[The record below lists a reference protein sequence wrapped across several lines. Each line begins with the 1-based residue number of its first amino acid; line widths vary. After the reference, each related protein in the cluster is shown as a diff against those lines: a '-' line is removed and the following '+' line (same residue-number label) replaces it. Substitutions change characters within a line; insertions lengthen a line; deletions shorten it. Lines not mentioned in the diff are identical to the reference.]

1 MGSVLTSSLKEDK
14 CRRLCRFE
22 HFKRSYEN
30 FILTEYKYTTLNDKI

>member
-14 CRRLCRFE
+14 CRQLCRFE

-30 FILTEYKYTTLNDKI
+30 FILTDRIQINRIQL